1 MRDNALPLIESLD
14 DVFQI
19 AGFIIGIERGSFQ
32 PCPAAGYAD
41 VQFHAEL
48 HRFAGLSAHNETD
61 KGLAHA
67 DDPIRHPVGA
77 VIVHIDV
84 SEEVIVDT
92 LPTQKSS

>member
-1 MRDNALPLIESLD
+1 MPLPLIEALD

-19 AGFIIGIERGSFQ
+19 AGFIIGIERCIFQ

-41 VQFHAEL
+41 VQFLAEL
-48 HRFAGLSAHNETD
+48 RRFADPSTHDGTD

-67 DDPIRHPVGA
+67 DEPIRHAVGV
-77 VIVHIDV
+77 VIVYIDV